1 MRTRRSLFVF
11 GALLAVGVLLAPQA
25 TFAQTTPSNV
35 KLAAGTPAHSSI
47 TVTWSPGDSTVA
59 TYEVEWKK
67 IADGATPT
75 AGDANVDNP
84 PTFVNQASRTPGSSE
99 TLGAT
104 ARTYTITG
112 LDAATTYAVAVRG
125 LNTARTASNWILPSP
140 AAGLKTAGATPQTA
154 APGGVNAVSGDKM
167 VTVSWEAVTGA
178 TGYRVQYRTAAQS
191 YSATTRMVEVA
202 ATATSAEVKPLVNG
216 TEYMFRV
223 TAKNAG
229 GYGAASAE
237 VKQTPAAM
245 PGSLPSPTSVYL
257 NASGRDQIVISWAH
271 GKRADGTEDPTRIRY
286 DVGWTD
292 AGSGNDRFGA
302 SCLRRQSC
310 RFPAAARRPRTR

>member
-1 MRTRRSLFVF
+1 M
-11 GALLAVGVLLAPQA
+11 
-25 TFAQTTPSNV
+25 
-35 KLAAGTPAHSSI
+35 
-47 TVTWSPGDSTVA
+47 D
-59 TYEVEWKK
+59 
-67 IADGATPT
+67 
-75 AGDANVDNP
+75 
-84 PTFVNQASRTPGSSE
+84 
-99 TLGAT
+99 
-104 ARTYTITG
+104 

-140 AAGLKTAGATPQTA
+140 AAGLKTAAATPQIA
-154 APGGVNAVSGDKM
+154 APEGVNAVSGDKM

-191 YSATTRMVEVA
+191 YSTTTRMVEVA
-202 ATATSAEVKPLVNG
+202 ATATSAEVTGLMNG

-302 SCLRRQSC
+302 SLSPQTILPVPGGRAATSYTLTNLKVDQSYLVAVRPVSGDAAGSTTTVGDWIGDWIVECGTAAEMVARVAGHRRQD
-310 RFPAAARRPRTR
+310 A